1 MPITVLTGYLRSVGV
16 AFFPRRYLLMRLSF
30 EYRHFGPLL
39 PLLGLLACT
48 GSPSTKPA
56 PEPPGVLPGP
66 IAGTSQ
72 TQLPN
77 GWKLSPAGA
86 STPLGDLPLNLQ
98 ISPDGRLAAVVNAGY
113 GENSVQLL
121 DATTGQL
128 LDTRVVPAAW
138 AGLAFAPDG
147 RTLYASGGQHNRI
160 HCFKIEGQQLR
171 PDSALVLGD
180 KWPKQKIGVAGLA
193 IDGPR
198 QQLYAVTREDNSLYS
213 FDLKT
218 RRILRT
224 IKLPAEA
231 YGALLSPDG
240 DRLYI
245 SLWGGHAV
253 AVYDV
258 EKHILLPSITVESHP
273 NDLVLTRDGRRLFVA
288 NANSNSVS
296 VIDTRAGQVI
306 ETLNTALFPASPVGS
321 TPDGVALSA
330 DDSQLFI
337 ANADNNCLAV
347 FDVREP
353 AASRPLGFVP
363 TGWYPTAVRVA
374 GKQLLITN
382 GKGSIS
388 LPNPN
393 GPNPVRD
400 MGEKGPGYIAELL
413 KSSLSRLPIPDAD
426 ALTIFSAQVYANTP
440 FSKTREAAP
449 EVPAGNPVPQRVGAT
464 SPIKHVF
471 YIIKENRTYDQV
483 LGDLSA
489 GNGDASLCL
498 FPEKVTPN
506 HHAITRDFV
515 LLDNFYVDAEVSA
528 DGHNWSM
535 AAYATD
541 FVEKSWPSNYSARGG
556 NYDFEGNRG
565 EVAEPKDGFLWD
577 YCKRAGRS
585 CRSYG
590 EFVYKGKAS
599 VPSIQG
605 HFCEDYTGFDIH
617 VKDVDREQVWE
628 RDFDRLVAAGQLP
641 DLSIIRLPNDHT
653 FGARKGELS
662 PLSYVADN
670 DLALGRL
677 IEHLSKSSVW
687 KESVVMIVEDDA
699 QNGPDHVDAH
709 RSTAYLVGPYV
720 RRHTVVHTAYTTSGM
735 LRTLELILG
744 LPPMSQYDAAAQ
756 PLWACFTPKPN
767 FAPYT
772 LRPSTTPLDVRNTA
786 FNGPARRSLKF
797 DLSREDAAPDLAF
810 NENIWQAVRGEHSRM
825 PAPRRSASIREAK
838 VEKEEEEKD
847 D

>member
-1 MPITVLTGYLRSVGV
+1 MLV
-16 AFFPRRYLLMRLSF
+16 
-30 EYRHFGPLL
+30 
-39 PLLGLLACT
+39 LLGCT

-56 PEPPGVLPGP
+56 PEAPGVLPGP

-72 TQLPN
+72 TLLPN
-77 GWKLSPAGA
+77 GWKLSPAGTA
-86 STPLGDLPLNLQ
+86 TPLGDLPLSLQ
-98 ISPDGRLAAVVNAGY
+98 LSPDGRLAAVTNAGW
-113 GENSVQLL
+113 GQNSVQLL
-121 DATTGQL
+121 DAATGQV
-128 LDTRVVPAAW
+128 LDTRVVSAAW

-160 HCFKIEGQQLR
+160 HCFKIDGQKLL
-171 PDSALVLGD
+171 PDSAFVLGE
-180 KWPKQKIGVAGLA
+180 KWPKRKIGVAGLA
-193 IDGPR
+193 VDGPR
-198 QQLYAVTREDNSLYS
+198 QQLYAVTREDNSLYT

-224 IKLPAEA
+224 LKLPAEA

-240 DRLYI
+240 TRLYI

-253 AVYDV
+253 AVYDT
-258 EKHILLPSITVESHP
+258 EQHQLLPSIAVESHP

-296 VIDTRAGQVI
+296 VIDTRLSRVT
-306 ETLNTALFPASPVGS
+306 ETLNTALFPASPTGS
-321 TPDGVALSA
+321 TPDGLALTA

-374 GKQLLITN
+374 GNQLLIAN
-382 GKGSIS
+382 GKGSTS
-388 LPNPN
+388 KPNPN

-400 MGEKGPGYIAELL
+400 EGEKGAGYIGGLL
-413 KSSLSRLPIPDAD
+413 LGSLSRLPLPDAA
-426 ALTIFSAQVYANTP
+426 ALATFSAQVYANTP
-440 FSKTREAAP
+440 FSKAREAAP
-449 EVPAGNPVPQRVGAT
+449 DVPAGNPVPQRVGQP

-483 LGDLSA
+483 LGDVPA

-506 HHAITRDFV
+506 HHALTREFV

-528 DGHNWSM
+528 DGHNWST
-535 AAYATD
+535 AAYAND
-541 FVEKSWPSNYSARGG
+541 FVEKSWPSYYSARGG
-556 NYDFEGNRG
+556 EYDFEGRRG
-565 EVAEPKDGFLWD
+565 EVAEPQGGFLWD
-577 YCKRAGRS
+577 YCQRAGRS
-585 CRSYG
+585 YRSYG

-599 VPSIQG
+599 VPAIEG
-605 HFCEDYTGFDIH
+605 HFCEDYSGFDMR
-617 VKDVDREQVWE
+617 VKDVDREKVWE
-628 RDFDRLVAAGQLP
+628 RDFDRLVAARQVP
-641 DLSIIRLPNDHT
+641 ALSIIRLPNDHT
-653 FGARKGELS
+653 MGARKGALS
-662 PLSYVADN
+662 PLSYAADN

-677 IEHLSKSSVW
+677 IEHLSQSPVW
-687 KESVVMIVEDDA
+687 KESVVMIIEDDA
-699 QNGPDHVDAH
+699 QNGPDHIDAH
-709 RSTAYLVGPYV
+709 RSTAYLIGPYV
-720 RRHTVVHTAYTTSGM
+720 RRHAVVHTAYTTSGM

-744 LPPMSQYDAAAQ
+744 LPPMSQYDAAAL
-756 PLWACFTPKPN
+756 PLWACFTPRPN
-767 FAPYT
+767 FAPYKV
-772 LRPSTTPLDVRNTA
+772 RPATTPQDVRNTA
-786 FNGPARRSLKF
+786 FNAPARRSLKF

-825 PAPRRSASIREAK
+825 PAPRRSAAVREAK
-838 VEKEEEEKD
+838 VEHEEEEGKD

>member
-1 MPITVLTGYLRSVGV
+1 MYRTFLFRRFAPVLS
-16 AFFPRRYLLMRLSF
+16 
-30 EYRHFGPLL
+30 
-39 PLLGLLACT
+39 LLGLLGCT

-56 PEPPGVLPGP
+56 SEAPAVLPGP
-66 IAGTSQ
+66 LAGTRQ
-72 TQLPN
+72 TLLPN

-86 STPLGDLPLNLQ
+86 ATPLGDLPLNLQ
-98 ISPDGRLAAVVNAGY
+98 ISPDGRLAAVVNAGW
-113 GENSVQLL
+113 GQNSVQLL
-121 DATTGQL
+121 DAATGRL

-138 AGLAFAPDG
+138 AGLVFAPDG

-160 HCFKIEGQQLR
+160 HCFRVEGQQLR
-171 PDSALVLGD
+171 PDSALVLGQ

-193 IDGPR
+193 VDGRR
-198 QQLYAVTREDNSLYS
+198 QQLYAVTREDSSLYTC
-213 FDLKT
+213 DLKT
-218 RRILRT
+218 RRVLRVLP
-224 IKLPAEA
+224 LPAEA

-240 DRLYI
+240 ARLYI
-245 SLWGGHAV
+245 SLWGARAV

-258 EKHILLPSITVESHP
+258 EKQVLLPSIPVESHP

-296 VIDTRAGQVI
+296 VIDTRAGRVT
-306 ETLNTALFPASPVGS
+306 ETLNTALFPASPAGS
-321 TPDGVALSA
+321 TPNSVALSA
-330 DDSQLFI
+330 DDAQLFI

-347 FDVREP
+347 FDVRDP

-374 GKQLLITN
+374 GAQLLVTN

-400 MGEKGPGYIAELL
+400 VGEKGTGYIGGLM
-413 KSSLSRLPIPDAD
+413 KSSLTRLPLPDAA
-426 ALTIFSAQVYANTP
+426 ALATFSAQVYANTP
-440 FSKTREAAP
+440 FSKAREAAP
-449 EVPAGNPVPQRVGAT
+449 EVPAGNPVPQRVGQA

-483 LGDLSA
+483 LGDVPA

-506 HHAITRDFV
+506 HHALTREFV

-528 DGHNWSM
+528 DGHNWST
-535 AAYATD
+535 AAYAND
-541 FVEKSWPSNYSARGG
+541 FVEKSWPSNYSGRGG
-556 NYDFEGNRG
+556 NYDFEGGRG
-565 EVAEPKDGFLWD
+565 EVAQPRDGYLWD
-577 YCKRAGRS
+577 YCLRAGRTF
-585 CRSYG
+585 RSYG
-590 EFVYKGKAS
+590 EFVFNGKPNLPVIAA
-599 VPSIQG
+599 
-605 HFCEDYTGFDIH
+605 HYCKDYPGFNLK

-628 RDFDRLVAAGQLP
+628 QDFDRLVAAHQLP

-653 FGARKGELS
+653 YGARQGELH
-662 PLSYVADN
+662 PLSYAADN

-677 IEHLSKSSVW
+677 IEHLSHSPAW
-687 KESVVMIVEDDA
+687 KESVVLIVEDDA

-709 RSTAYLVGPYV
+709 RSTAYVIGPYV
-720 RRHTVVHTAYTTSGM
+720 RRHAVVHTAYTTSGL

-756 PLWACFTPKPN
+756 PLWACFTPKPD
-767 FAPYT
+767 FRPYD
-772 LRPSTTPLDVRNTA
+772 LRPATTPQDVRNTA
-786 FNGPARRSLKF
+786 FNAPARRARRF

-810 NENIWQAVRGEHSRM
+810 NENIWQAIRGAHSHM
-825 PAPRRSASIREAK
+825 PAPRRSAAVHETKPVRE
-838 VEKEEEEKD
+838 ED

>member
-1 MPITVLTGYLRSVGV
+1 MRISSKY
-16 AFFPRRYLLMRLSF
+16 RRF
-30 EYRHFGPLL
+30 APLL
-39 PLLGLLACT
+39 PLLLALGCT
-48 GSPSTKPA
+48 SSPSTKPA
-56 PEPPGVLPGP
+56 PDAPGVLPGP
-66 IAGTSQ
+66 IAGTNQ

-86 STPLGDLPLNLQ
+86 TTPLGDLPLSLQ
-98 ISPDGRLAAVVNAGY
+98 ISPDGRLAAVTNAGW

-121 DATTGQL
+121 DAASGQL

-160 HCFKIEGQQLR
+160 HCFRIEGQKLR

-193 IDGPR
+193 VDGRR
-198 QQLYAVTREDNSLYS
+198 QQLYAVTREDNSLYT

-218 RRILRT
+218 RKLLRT
-224 IKLPAEA
+224 LKLPAEA

-240 DRLYI
+240 SRLYI

-253 AVYDV
+253 AVYDP
-258 EKHILLPSITVESHP
+258 ETQQLLPSIAVESHP

-296 VIDTRAGQVI
+296 VIDTRAGRVT
-306 ETLNTALFPASPVGS
+306 ETLNTALFPASPTGS

-347 FDVREP
+347 FDVRDP
-353 AASRPLGFVP
+353 AASRPLGFIP

-374 GKQLLITN
+374 GTQVLVTN
-382 GKGSIS
+382 GKGSTS
-388 LPNPN
+388 LANPN

-400 MGEKGPGYIAELL
+400 VGEKGAGYIGGLL
-413 KSSLSRLPIPDAD
+413 KSSLARLPLPDAA
-426 ALTIFSAQVYANTP
+426 ALATFSVQVYANTP
-440 FSKTREAAP
+440 FTKARETAP
-449 EVPAGNPVPQRVGAT
+449 EVPAGNPVPQRVGGA

-483 LGDLSA
+483 LGDVPA

-506 HHAITRDFV
+506 HHALAREFV

-528 DGHNWSM
+528 DGHNWST
-535 AAYATD
+535 AAYAND
-541 FVEKSWPSNYSARGG
+541 FVEKSWPSNYSGRGG
-556 NYDFEGNRG
+556 EYDFEGNRG

-577 YCKRAGRS
+577 YCRRAGRS
-585 CRSYG
+585 YRSYG

-599 VPSIQG
+599 VPAIKG
-605 HFCEDYTGFDIH
+605 HFCEPYAGFDLH
-617 VKDVDREQVWE
+617 VKDVDREKVWE
-628 RDFDRLVAAGQLP
+628 QDFDRLVAAGHLP

-653 FGARKGELS
+653 FGARKGEFS
-662 PLSYVADN
+662 PLSYAADN

-677 IEHLSKSSVW
+677 IEHLSKSPVW
-687 KESVVMIVEDDA
+687 KESVVMVVEDDA

-709 RSTAYLVGPYV
+709 RSTAYLMGPYV
-720 RRHTVVHTAYTTSGM
+720 RRHAVVHTAYTTSGM

-744 LPPMSQYDAAAQ
+744 LPPMSQYDAAAV

-767 FAPYT
+767 LAPYT
-772 LRPSTTPLDVRNTA
+772 TRPATTPQDARNTT
-786 FNGPARRSLKF
+786 FNGPARRALKF

-810 NENIWQAVRGEHSRM
+810 NENIWQAIRGEHSRM
-825 PAPRRSASIREAK
+825 PAPRRSAAVRGVRGEQ
-838 VEKEEEEKD
+838 EEDGYD